1 MTDNTKAYDQARDA
15 LRHVS
20 TANLENLK
28 DLADTPAKAQ
38 ALADEAKAREAK

>member
-1 MTDNTKAYDQARDA
+1 MTDTTKAYDQARDA

-20 TANLENLK
+20 TANLDKLK

-38 ALADEAKAREAK
+38 ALADETKARDK